1 MLETSTVLLALLA
14 MVLGPRWLLR
24 CLGEADRCD
33 ASGEPLGALSWTLAA
48 VLGAYGLGLALVVLM
63 IAITR

>member
-1 MLETSTVLLALLA
+1 MLETVTVLLALLA
-14 MVLGPRWLLR
+14 IVLGPHWLLR

-48 VLGAYGLGLALVVLM
+48 VLAAYGLGLSLVVLV
-63 IAITR
+63 IAAAR